1 LRQAKVGAPA
11 QGSPLI
17 RSLLWFP
24 WLAILLII
32 TGLAVCLAC
41 SQLLSSNSYT
51 GSPKAAII
59 DQLHSSQPNDE
70 LITQVTQDLE
80 VYGFTVDVYQGNDV
94 TVDLYRKL
102 PKYGYKLIIFR
113 AHSGLIEAEGQKRL
127 KTAIFTNEPYS
138 SKKYLAEQL
147 NHKLPMVR
155 VGEDKA
161 FFFGIDSKFV
171 MESMKR
177 QFEDT
182 VVIIAGC
189 SCLYFDDMAQAFINK
204 GASVYLAWDRSVDA
218 NYVDAASAYLV
229 RRLCTEGVTIKE
241 AVSST
246 MIEKG
251 RDPTY
256 HATLKYFPPES
267 GDKTLKQLISTVPQC
282 HDTSIN
288 R

>member
-41 SQLLSSNSYT
+41 SQLFSSNSYT
-51 GSPKAAII
+51 GSPKATII

-102 PKYGYKLIIFR
+102 PKYGYRLIIFR
-113 AHSGLIEAEGQKRL
+113 AHSGLIGAEGQKKRL

-147 NHKLPMVR
+147 NHELPMVR
-155 VGEDKA
+155 VGEDEP

-171 MESMKR
+171 MESMER

-204 GASVYLAWDRSVDA
+204 GASVYLAWDRTVNAD
-218 NYVDAASAYLV
+218 YVDKATAYLV
-229 RRLCTEGVTIKE
+229 RELCTEGVTLKE
-241 AVSST
+241 AVNRT
-246 MIEKG
+246 MVEKG
-251 RDPTY
+251 KDPTY
-256 HATLKYFPPES
+256 SATLKYLPLENGNKS
-267 GDKTLKQLISTVPQC
+267 LKQLIQ
-282 HDTSIN
+282 
-288 R
+288 

>member
-147 NHKLPMVR
+147 NHELPMVR
-155 VGEDKA
+155 VGEDEP

-171 MESMKR
+171 MESMER

-204 GASVYLAWDRSVDA
+204 GASVYLAWDRTVNAD
-218 NYVDAASAYLV
+218 YVDKATAYLV
-229 RRLCTEGVTIKE
+229 RELCTEGVTLKE
-241 AVSST
+241 AVNRT
-246 MIEKG
+246 MVEKG
-251 RDPTY
+251 KDPTY
-256 HATLKYFPPES
+256 SATLKYLP
-267 GDKTLKQLISTVPQC
+267 
-282 HDTSIN
+282 
-288 R
+288 